1 MTDLDL
7 KRMIGAALMVR
18 PTDNWHYPLSENQL
32 RHLVT
37 QAVEAERERMK
48 SEGYRKC
55 AEGQK
60 TTQFCGMLEAAVEA
74 EREACIKIIEAYQI
88 PIGNS
93 PAGEMARD
101 WTVDALKYIRDEIRA
116 RGESK

>member
-7 KRMIGAALMVR
+7 KRLIGAALMVR

-32 RHLVT
+32 RHLIT

-48 SEGYRKC
+48 SEGWRQC
-55 AEGQK
+55 AERQK
-60 TTQFCGMLEAAVEA
+60 TTQFCGMLEQAVTA
-74 EREACIKIIEAYQI
+74 EREACAKACDGLWTASEA
-88 PIGNS
+88 
-93 PAGEMARD
+93 AEA
-101 WTVDALKYIRDEIRA
+101 IRA